1 MTIIGSLVL
10 FAAVY
15 FVFDEVRECKS
26 MIKQT
31 NDKIDRLYG
40 YLISKDKNGV
50 GE

>member
-1 MTIIGSLVL
+1 MTIIEFLVL

-15 FVFDEVRECKS
+15 FVFDDVRECKS

-31 NDKIDRLYG
+31 NDKIGRLYG
-40 YLISKDKNGV
+40 YLISKDENGA